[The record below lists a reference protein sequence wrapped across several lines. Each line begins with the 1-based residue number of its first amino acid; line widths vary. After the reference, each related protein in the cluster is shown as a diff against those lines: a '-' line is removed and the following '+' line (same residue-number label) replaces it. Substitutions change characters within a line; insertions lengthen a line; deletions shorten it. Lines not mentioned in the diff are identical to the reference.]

1 MAIQLYTPKDK
12 ELSRIRL
19 IEMAIDYGSKAIDL
33 LQQVYGQY
41 PELAQ
46 RRQRDEAA
54 KVIRAINEVLGA
66 GGNFKNGCLYRE
78 RSLPERFRRGE
89 GTQVCDH
96 AVPVS
101 RLTNMYLVD
110 RRLNLVRL
118 ALYPVVRL
126 TDESNRRLTAGGLA
140 NSGYKDGYPLY
151 RYSRLERLDIEIVTH
166 NGDTVEP
173 ASWTDEDHWM
183 LVKDTA
189 ANAPELAEIIEHFK
203 IFEGVG

>member
-1 MAIQLYTPKDK
+1 MAIQLYTPRDKDR
-12 ELSRIRL
+12 SRVRL

-78 RSLPERFRRGE
+78 KSLPERFRRSE

-101 RLTNMYLVD
+101 RLTNMYLGN

-140 NSGYKDGYPLY
+140 NSGEEDGYPLY
-151 RYSRLERLDIEIVTH
+151 RYARLEGTKIEIVTH
-166 NGDTVEP
+166 HGDP
-173 ASWTDEDHWM
+173 ADPATWTDENHWK
-183 LVKDTA
+183 LVKATA
-189 ANAPELAEIIEHFK
+189 DKNPELAEIIEHFK
-203 IFEGVG
+203 IFQSA